1 MKQPSFCKSRY
12 RSLGAILLVALMAG
26 TAPVNAGV
34 IPAHPDAVV
43 VTKQLTSRKH
53 KVRLFTA
60 SDAQTV
66 LFSVDGVAD
75 SQYTL
80 FVFDLEG
87 KLIAQSA
94 IRNHQTSILPELRSG
109 GYLYE
114 VFCGRSES
122 GERIADRQKKLN
134 AKPISG
140 GKIGKIRISEG

>member
-1 MKQPSFCKSRY
+1 MKQPSICKSLF

-26 TAPVNAGV
+26 AVPVQAGV
-34 IPAHPDAVV
+34 VPAHPDALV
-43 VTKQLTSRKH
+43 VTKHLTSRKH

-60 SDAQTV
+60 SDSQTV

-80 FVFDLEG
+80 FVFDLDG

-114 VFCGRSES
+114 VFV
-122 GERIADRQKKLN
+122 ADQKVENGLLTVKKN
-134 AKPISG
+134 
-140 GKIGKIRISEG
+140 